1 MNKGIIVW
9 KGDLGSPPN
18 NFAKTTIEGV
28 TDDIALATLAAALL
42 NHSDCVVARR
52 SFNSVTGVPG
62 GSPGVSANVD
72 NKCTVYMQDPATLHT
87 VSLEIPAVKAASMEI
102 VDNAE
107 FERMT
112 AAALAAIVSAVNTAT
127 GKSLIGLYGKANKK

>member
-18 NFAKTTIEGV
+18 NFAKSTIEGV
-28 TDDIALATLAAALL
+28 TDDAALSALATALL
-42 NHSDCVVARR
+42 AHSDCVVARR
-52 SFNSVTGVPG
+52 SFNAVTGVTTTA
-62 GSPGVSANVD
+62 PGVSANVD
-72 NKCTVYMQDPATLHT
+72 NKCTVFMQDPSTLHT
-87 VSLEIPAVKAASMEI
+87 ISLEIPAVKAASMEV

-112 AAALAAIVSAVNTAT
+112 AAALALVVAAVNTAT
-127 GKSLIGLYGKANKK
+127 GKSLTGLYGKANKK